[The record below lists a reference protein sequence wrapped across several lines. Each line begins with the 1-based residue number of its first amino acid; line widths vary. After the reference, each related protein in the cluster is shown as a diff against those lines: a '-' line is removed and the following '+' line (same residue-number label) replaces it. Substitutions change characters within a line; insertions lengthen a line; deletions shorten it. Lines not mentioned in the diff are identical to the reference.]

1 MGNRYEGRRV
11 YPPGPLLFCRWP
23 LWHQAVPLRRSSQRS
38 IRPPAPLWQL
48 FCGGGI
54 RGWGCPVS
62 GHLAQCCGR
71 CRWFSDIVTRN
82 SVTGH
87 CNARGVTPA
96 ASKTHRIGPARVLVL
111 RGKGP
116 KVKIDTQNSK
126 YSIISKIKA
135 RAIIEYFEIF
145 EF

>member
-1 MGNRYEGRRV
+1 MGV
-11 YPPGPLLFCRWP
+11 PGFGASCTV
-23 LWHQAVPLRRSSQRS
+23 LWALPMV
-38 IRPPAPLWQL
+38 
-48 FCGGGI
+48 F
-54 RGWGCPVS
+54 
-62 GHLAQCCGR
+62 GHR
-71 CRWFSDIVTRN
+71 
-82 SVTGH
+82 
-87 CNARGVTPA
+87 NARGVTPA